1 MTRPLTIE
9 IHGTGAQNR
18 GAQLM
23 AIAIAEHV
31 RVKHPGS
38 RIVVPPEYG
47 SLPMIHA
54 QGFSLVN
61 DFSGHWLNRNYM
73 RLMPPNL
80 RRRFDFV
87 DPADVDIVLDA
98 SGFSFSDQWGAES
111 AIQLADKMGQRK
123 RKLQP
128 LVLLPQAFG
137 PFASHQV
144 ATATRRVLKRASLIC
159 VRDNESLRHVRELGK
174 DFDLNKFPD
183 FTLSV
188 PAQPGDLE
196 LPIQRFAAIVPN
208 MRMLD
213 RTTYSNIYIE
223 FLAALPNLLSARG
236 ISPLVVL
243 HDSDEDASVLDRVG
257 AAMDGVPC
265 VSHPDPRV
273 LKWVLKEASFV
284 IGSRFH
290 ALVGALSQAVPC
302 IGTGWSHK
310 YSELFDDFGCSDA
323 LVRDLHDTEAV
334 RLLLD
339 EFADSTRRHA
349 RQTAIGVRATI
360 LKESSNRMWELVD
373 DIIDA
378 VPGRQRATH

>member
-1 MTRPLTIE
+1 MTRALTIE

-31 RVKHPGS
+31 RAKYAGS

-61 DFSGHWLNRNYM
+61 DFAGHWLNRNYI

-111 AIQLADKMGQRK
+111 AMQLADKMSQRR

-137 PFASHQV
+137 PFSSRQV
-144 ATATRRVLKRASLIC
+144 AAATRRVLKRAALVC
-159 VRDNESLRHVRELGK
+159 VRDNESLRHVLELGD
-174 DFDLNKFPD
+174 DFKLNKFPD

-188 PAQPGDLE
+188 PAQPGNLR
-196 LPIQRFAAIVPN
+196 LPNQRFAAIVPN

-213 RTTYSNIYIE
+213 KTTSSNAYIE
-223 FLAALPNLLSARG
+223 FLTALPHMLSARG
-236 ISPLVVL
+236 IAPLVVL
-243 HDSDEDASVLDRVG
+243 HDSNEDASVLDRAG
-257 AAMDGVPC
+257 AAMDGVAC
-265 VSHPDPRV
+265 VSHPDPQV

-284 IGSRFH
+284 VGSRFH
-290 ALVGALSQAVPC
+290 ALVGALSQGVPC

-323 LVRDLHDTEAV
+323 LVRDLHDSDV
-334 RLLLD
+334 IRSLLD
-339 EFADSTRRHA
+339 EFADSTRWQTRHEAIAA
-349 RQTAIGVRATI
+349 RARM

-378 VPGRQRATH
+378 VPGRQQAPY